1 LNQWERENEK
11 LENLRTELNVMATTL
26 GVCNIEVLRLSQE
39 MDILINVIQ
48 RRMQSKEVIDCYR
61 LPMRHGG

>member
-1 LNQWERENEK
+1 MNQWERENEK

-26 GVCNIEVLRLSQE
+26 GVGHIEVLRLSQE

-48 RRMQSKEVIDCYR
+48 RRLQSEEVIDCYR
-61 LPMRHGG
+61 LPMRDGG